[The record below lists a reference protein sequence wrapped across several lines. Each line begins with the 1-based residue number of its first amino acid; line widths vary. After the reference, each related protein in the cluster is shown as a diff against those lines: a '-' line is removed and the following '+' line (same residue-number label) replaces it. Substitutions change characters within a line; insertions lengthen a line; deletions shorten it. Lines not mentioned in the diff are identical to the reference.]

1 MSLSVSVE
9 NAGSRLFVD
18 NDNAPL
24 GSVIGIRSA
33 GQWSGWDVASGIAV
47 AEEGNNGLPISQ
59 IAPSKMGDRS
69 LRIAGQQA
77 DLLDPQGGR
86 TLRLAHHDD
95 VTAAAFSPNGNCVV
109 TTSGVTMASGGP
121 PPGGNMVRLWDSQT
135 GARLR
140 EWHFGKPP
148 ETAFFAGPNYI
159 VVLHGGE
166 ALVYRTSLC
175 EPGDVLIQLADAQ
188 AVRNAEGMKRGAPQ
202 GPAGSQ

>member
-1 MSLSVSVE
+1 
-9 NAGSRLFVD
+9 
-18 NDNAPL
+18 
-24 GSVIGIRSA
+24 VIGIRSA
-33 GQWSGWDVASGIAV
+33 GQWRGWNVASGSAV
-47 AEEGNNGLPISQ
+47 AEEGNDGLPITL

-69 LRIAGQQA
+69 LRIAGQA
-77 DLLDPQGGR
+77 DLLDAKSGR
-86 TLRLAHHDD
+86 PLRLAHNDE
-95 VTAAAFSPNGNCVV
+95 VTAAAFSPNGNCVL
-109 TTSGVTMASGGP
+109 TTSGVMMASGGP